1 MPRRYSQYFVPH
13 LSICNLHFA
22 ISSLSLCSLCP
33 LWLVSSVCDRNRIV
47 AEFDADAMDLDEL
60 HARLERKNA
69 ADVEMDMTS
78 MVDVTFLLLIFFT
91 VTAAFL
97 LQKSLEVPPV
107 EDEEAAQAQ
116 AVEDLEQDSIVIR
129 VDGDN
134 VYWIGSP
141 MWPDEQRAPSV
152 PEMNAKVREARSGE
166 ANSRGPA
173 KMLVQATGDATH
185 EHVVAALDAGSA
197 VGMEDI
203 RLMSYEE
210 GDL

>member
-1 MPRRYSQYFVPH
+1 MADANSG
-13 LSICNLHFA
+13 
-22 ISSLSLCSLCP
+22 SSP
-33 LWLVSSVCDRNRIV
+33 
-47 AEFDADAMDLDEL
+47 EAMDLEEL
-60 HARLERKNA
+60 HERLEQDD
-69 ADVEMDMTS
+69 ADFNMDMTP

-91 VTAAFL
+91 ITAAFA

-107 EDEEAAQAQ
+107 EEGEVAQAQ
-116 AVEDLEQDSIVIR
+116 TVEDLEQDSIVVR

-141 MWPDEQRAPSV
+141 IWPEEQRAPSMTDMRV
-152 PEMNAKVREARSGE
+152 KVREARAGD
-166 ANSRGPA
+166 ANGVGPA
-173 KMLVQATGDATH
+173 RLLVQANGDATH